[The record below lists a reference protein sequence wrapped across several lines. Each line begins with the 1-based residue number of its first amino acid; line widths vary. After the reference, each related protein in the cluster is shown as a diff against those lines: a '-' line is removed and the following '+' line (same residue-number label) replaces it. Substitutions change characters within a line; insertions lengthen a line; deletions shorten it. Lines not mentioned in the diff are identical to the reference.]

1 MPGGR
6 PTTPLFDLLSRGQT
20 AAPSARPTIEPEVAP
35 RPSKP
40 TVRVELKPREMEAP
54 PPPPRPK
61 APRIPMPSN
70 KWLAALMGGS
80 TVRMPVNAV
89 YFATAGVVI
98 LMLFAWLGGQKWGAA
113 KERKDFE
120 AFHSREA
127 PIINEPLDST
137 PASLTSNTQPKTAAN
152 TDPKSGTKP
161 PTTPLPTP
169 GSGTLASK
177 QTPSVAIDPAT
188 AVITSKGLLAGDPRE
203 AELNYLNLATLPKA
217 DSESAIAFLASNGVE
232 AFAVPVDPTDSGA
245 KNPAPSKY
253 RLWVLPGITTED
265 YRQRK
270 TVRTRLE
277 AEVSRLGQIWRK
289 EHRGTS
295 DFSQPLWEKFRG

>member
-1 MPGGR
+1 MDAGKLVLKDAG
-6 PTTPLFDLLSRGQT
+6 F
-20 AAPSARPTIEPEVAP
+20 
-35 RPSKP
+35 SK
-40 TVRVELKPREMEAP
+40 
-54 PPPPRPK
+54 
-61 APRIPMPSN
+61 
-70 KWLAALMGGS
+70 G
-80 TVRMPVNAV
+80 
-89 YFATAGVVI
+89 
-98 LMLFAWLGGQKWGAA
+98 
-113 KERKDFE
+113 
-120 AFHSREA
+120 
-127 PIINEPLDST
+127 
-137 PASLTSNTQPKTAAN
+137 
-152 TDPKSGTKP
+152 GTKP
-161 PTTPLPTP
+161 PTTPLPSP
-169 GSGTLASK
+169 GNGTSVPK

-203 AELNYLNLATLPKA
+203 AELNYLNLATLPRT
-217 DSESAIAFLASNGVE
+217 DSESAIAFLAANGVE
-232 AFAVPVDPTDSGA
+232 AFAVPVDPTDSEA